1 MIHYLAP
8 ADDDTFSDYLA
19 TQGRALRSRMRVVY
33 YEDVPGR
40 VTAGPGTYVFTG
52 LDTVAPRT
60 WRRAADFARRLADTP
75 GAKVM
80 NDPSRL
86 LGRFALLDT
95 LWRAG
100 RNEFRAVR
108 ACGDVS
114 GLRFPVFLRDERSHD
129 GALSPFLWTMDELT
143 TWVGRAILLGV
154 RRRDLLAVEFC
165 DTADNDGLYRKY
177 AAFVIGGRVVSRGLA
192 IGRAWMLKNSSL
204 AFSRAMVLEEAAHV
218 RENPHGA
225 ELAEI
230 CALAHIDYGRVD
242 YAVKERR
249 LQIWEINSNPEIRR
263 GGRRSQFPLAP
274 ELSPIRNETKVCFYD
289 ALEAAWTAVDVPSAP
304 DLPGHRLRRH
314 SLRASLVPHLRRQ
327 QWRRHLPRL
336 FRPVRPVL
344 APVVRTVSAWVGRAA
359 RSRAN
364 VT

>member
-1 MIHYLAP
+1 
-8 ADDDTFSDYLA
+8 
-19 TQGRALRSRMRVVY
+19 MRVVY

-40 VTAGPGTYVFTG
+40 VAAGPGTYVFTG
-52 LDTVAPRT
+52 LDRVGPRT

-75 GAKVM
+75 GATVM

-129 GALSPFLWTMDELT
+129 GAISPLLRTVDDLT

-165 DTADNDGLYRKY
+165 DTADGDGLYRKY
-177 AAFVIGGRVVSRGLA
+177 AAFVIGGRVVSRGMA
-192 IGRAWMLKNSSL
+192 IGRAWMLKNSGL

-218 RENPHGA
+218 RENPHRV
-225 ELAEI
+225 ELAEV

-242 YAVKERR
+242 YAVKESR
-249 LQIWEINSNPEIRR
+249 LQIWEINSNPVVRR
-263 GGRRSQFPLAP
+263 GSGQIQSQFPLAP
-274 ELSPIRNETKVCFYD
+274 ELSPIRNETKAHFYA
-289 ALEAAWTAVDVPSAP
+289 ALEAAWAAVDVPSAP
-304 DLPGHRLRRH
+304 DRPGHRLRRH
-314 SLRASLVPHLRRQ
+314 SWRKSLVPHLRRR
-327 QWRRHLPRL
+327 QWRRHLRRL
-336 FRPVRPVL
+336 LRPVRPVL

-359 RSRAN
+359 RSSA
-364 VT
+364 TFT